1 MNTTEPTPEGGKD
14 WDAKGAM
21 YKAFNVPN
29 KVAMMKEHFIGLGA
43 QSTIVDAMQAYSDQ
57 QNADIRAALA
67 ELILIAEWLK
77 SEYPIDFYLYFKES
91 AIENAKLLTND
102 KDNV

>member
-1 MNTTEPTPEGGKD
+1 MNTTEPTTEGGKD

-21 YKAFNVPN
+21 YNAFNV
-29 KVAMMKEHFIGLGA
+29 
-43 QSTIVDAMQAYSDQ
+43 
-57 QNADIRAALA
+57 
-67 ELILIAEWLK
+67 
-77 SEYPIDFYLYFKES
+77 PIDFYLYFKES